1 MNAPHPDDFTLLVLL
16 EGELSELEAARLR
29 RHLAECPACASACRD
44 IDRLDRTLK
53 RAAPELE
60 RALSEPELPPGDPFR
75 CRPDCTRLGRPR
87 PAGAGATSDALAASR
102 AASEVKGRLLSA
114 LGAPDEDLRSA
125 LSALDLLALRDRY
138 GLGYALDE
146 ALYSMV
152 DGPARWE
159 RFGLRSSEVV
169 LSARSG
175 GRALDAPAER
185 AYPLEDLLGLS
196 LLVTGTARNWTGEF
210 LRGGRDLRRA
220 YAAFARGSVSER
232 RLASVELA
240 EAQRRAFLDRA
251 AEALASHDRW
261 NTYVSALN
269 GLGTCLMNLGR
280 LEEARREYA
289 RALRLVGRDAR
300 PAVHAFIRA
309 NLARTLF
316 EGKRYAEAARALDEA
331 ARHFATQ
338 GAKADE
344 LTMRLLGVE
353 ALARS
358 GEPGRARAMAGDLA
372 AELRSLGAAE
382 PELLESYE
390 AALKGDLPDVDL
402 LETLRSR
409 TQEQISERLRRAG

>member
-1 MNAPHPDDFTLLVLL
+1 MAWNVKYGACRVDFWFDFWGDRTQLSTTEVTDCLTKIAALVKEYDPDILFTEEIEVDSKRSAYVDMVQFLL
-16 EGELSELEAARLR
+16 ENTNLRYAAYDETWDARYVPSEGVGRINLGNACFEAHDYEAALAHYTAAVERDETLR
-29 RHLAECPACASACRD
+29 E
-44 IDRLDRTLK
+44 
-53 RAAPELE
+53 
-60 RALSEPELPPGDPFR
+60 
-75 CRPDCTRLGRPR
+75 
-87 PAGAGATSDALAASR
+87 
-102 AASEVKGRLLSA
+102 
-114 LGAPDEDLRSA
+114 
-125 LSALDLLALRDRY
+125 
-138 GLGYALDE
+138 
-146 ALYSMV
+146 
-152 DGPARWE
+152 
-159 RFGLRSSEVV
+159 
-169 LSARSG
+169 
-175 GRALDAPAER
+175 
-185 AYPLEDLLGLS
+185 
-196 LLVTGTARNWTGEF
+196 
-210 LRGGRDLRRA
+210 
-220 YAAFARGSVSER
+220 
-232 RLASVELA
+232 
-240 EAQRRAFLDRA
+240 
-251 AEALASHDRW
+251 
-261 NTYVSALN
+261 ALN